1 MAGPPAALARPA
13 LRHIMLLA
21 KDVPAAAAF
30 YSGAL
35 GLPLTRLT
43 ERWAELDCGGGG
55 VLAVTADADGASGDP
70 APAAAASRSPFLCF
84 SVRDLQTV
92 VARCLDAGAALDG
105 PIQYPPRGAVREGSE
120 GGEGRG
126 GRGGEGNRGVSPP
139 RPRPRCPS
147 GRRAARAGRP
157 PAVLV

>member
-126 GRGGEGNRGVSPP
+126 IEGSHHLDPGPVALQVAALRAPDGHLLSLFEPADGG
-139 RPRPRCPS
+139 
-147 GRRAARAGRP
+147 
-157 PAVLV
+157 